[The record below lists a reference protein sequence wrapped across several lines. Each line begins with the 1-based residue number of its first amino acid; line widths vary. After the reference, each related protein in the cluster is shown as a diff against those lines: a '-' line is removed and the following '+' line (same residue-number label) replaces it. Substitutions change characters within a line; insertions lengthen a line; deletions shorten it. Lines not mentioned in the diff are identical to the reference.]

1 MDITS
6 VDRAVQRYL
15 EKCVAPSVL
24 CLRPPTVHLILRQ
37 PARQPT
43 LPSDRRDTGTLC
55 SFSGAAE
62 PEAPHHKRHLS
73 GLRFAQIHQG
83 LGDPFRGQSMPLLE
97 YVLTGLKRQQ
107 ARAAPPPK
115 PRLPITP
122 DIMERLRRRWCGPSA
137 SRDQTMLWAAACT
150 GFFGFLRAGEFT
162 VPSLREYDPEVHLSL
177 ADLAVDSHTNP
188 TLIRVRIKQSKT
200 DPFRLGADIF
210 LGASSA
216 PICHVQA
223 LVNYIAVRSPGPG
236 PLFCFESGS
245 PLSRASMVSEVQ
257 QALTNTGLEAAG
269 FTGHSFRIGAA
280 TTAAKR
286 GFEDSLNPNA
296 RKMEDLGIPG
306 RIPRQDLAGV
316 ARKLMEH

>member
-1 MDITS
+1 MG
-6 VDRAVQRYL
+6 RAFGLAGSDNAVGGG
-15 EKCVAPSVL
+15 
-24 CLRPPTVHLILRQ
+24 VHRVF
-37 PARQPT
+37 RFFEG
-43 LPSDRRDTGTLC
+43 RGVHC
-55 SFSGAAE
+55 SLTEGVRSGS
-62 PEAPHHKRHLS
+62 P
-73 GLRFAQIHQG
+73 
-83 LGDPFRGQSMPLLE
+83 
-97 YVLTGLKRQQ
+97 
-107 ARAAPPPK
+107 
-115 PRLPITP
+115 
-122 DIMERLRRRWCGPSA
+122 
-137 SRDQTMLWAAACT
+137 
-150 GFFGFLRAGEFT
+150 
-162 VPSLREYDPEVHLSL
+162 L

-216 PICHVQA
+216 PNCPVQA
-223 LVNYIAVRSPGPG
+223 LVNYIAVRSPSPG

-280 TTAAKR
+280 NTAAKR
-286 GFEDSLNPNA
+286 GFEDSLIQT
-296 RKMEDLGIPG
+296 LGRWKSSAYLEYI